1 MVSTIKDWSPQ
12 DRPREKLMEKGVSS
26 LSDAELI
33 AILFSTGH
41 QELSALD
48 LAKKLLLHFENDLML
63 MARAPHPE
71 LCKLKGIG
79 PAKSLTVIA
88 ALELGRRRRSAET
101 RKKSKIESSKD
112 VFEHFVQVIG
122 DLNHEEFWM
131 MNLNRGNQ
139 VISIRKISEGGWH
152 STIVDPKKI
161 FSKALEEKASSV
173 IVAHNHPSG
182 NTQPS
187 PEDKRITGKLRRCG
201 RDLELP
207 VLDHL
212 VITSQDYFSFADEG
226 ILDSE

>member
-33 AILFSTGH
+33 AILFATGH
-41 QELSALD
+41 QESSALD
-48 LAKKLLLHFENDLML
+48 LAKNLLHHFDNDLML

-71 LCKLKGIG
+71 MCKLKGIG

-101 RKKSKIESSKD
+101 RSKTKIESSKD

-182 NTQPS
+182 NIQPS

-212 VITSQDYFSFADEG
+212 VITSHDYFSFADEG